1 MAMRRFG
8 VLETCGVLLFAG
20 YLVFFL
26 LRHDPNPRAVPGIL
40 AIAPQGYLQAAA
52 LLDPLRQLSLR
63 LGIPAPAFY
72 TAGLLLVLAYL
83 FVVYLRVLRFARAVP
98 RQDGR
103 LRVIL
108 AGVLLFSLPLIFCPY
123 LLSRD
128 IYSYI
133 IYGRMAALYGDNPA
147 ITAPIVYANDPYF
160 QYLVSW
166 KDVPSVYGPVWT
178 LFSHGLTLAV
188 ERMGGALWLYLLAYK
203 LAMLAVHGA
212 NTILIWRILEG
223 WKPGRQVYGAL
234 LYAWNPLV
242 LIEFVGSAH
251 NDVLMLG
258 PILLAVLCAR
268 RGYWRAAIAAL
279 IAAALVKWIAAVLI
293 PLWALVWLSG
303 EHTWRGRLWRASQ
316 IAAIAIAGAV
326 LVSVPYGQVLRSIG
340 APMTIQSAMKAENSI
355 GALAIRAG
363 EEALARL
370 GASAVRDPAWR
381 PAAERVV
388 GWCSKGLALLAWL
401 IALYAVW
408 RRPAFERLLLVSC
421 WLLLALL
428 LISPLFRAWYVTW
441 PLALAA
447 LLDWRPA
454 GRVICTLAAAA
465 QLLQIPSQ
473 SPAWLDALVFL
484 PAIILLAYELWRAR
498 RLEYARSAPAPA
510 EQPLARPA
518 REEWTR
524 TEIG

>member
-1 MAMRRFG
+1 MVMRRFG
-8 VLETCGVLLFAG
+8 VLETCGVWLLGG

-40 AIAPQGYLQAAA
+40 AIAPQGYVQAVVS
-52 LLDPLRQLSLR
+52 LNPLRQLNPR
-63 LGIPAPAFY
+63 LGIPAPAFS
-72 TAGLLLVLAYL
+72 TAGLLLVLVFL
-83 FVVYLRVLRFARAVP
+83 FAIYLRALRFARAEP
-98 RQDGR
+98 RQPGR
-103 LRVIL
+103 LRIIL
-108 AGVLLFSLPLIFCPY
+108 AGALLFGLPLIFCPY

-133 IYGRMAALYGDNPA
+133 IYGRIAALYGDNPA
-147 ITAPIVYANDPYF
+147 ISAPIVYAHDAYF

-166 KDVPSVYGPVWT
+166 KDIPSVYGPVWT
-178 LFSHGLTLAV
+178 LFSHGLTLLV

-212 NTILIWRILEG
+212 NTFLIWQILG
-223 WKPGRQVYGAL
+223 DWKPGRQVYGTL
-234 LYAWNPLV
+234 LYAWNPLA

-251 NDVLMLG
+251 NDVLMIGLV
-258 PILLAVLCAR
+258 LLAVLCTQ
-268 RGYWRAAIAAL
+268 RGYWRTAIGAL
-279 IAAALVKWIAAVLI
+279 VAAALVKWIAAVLL
-293 PLWALVWLSG
+293 PLWALVWLRG
-303 EHTWRGRLWRASQ
+303 EHSWRGRLLRASQ
-316 IAAIAIAGAV
+316 IAAIVIASAV
-326 LVSVPYGQVLRSIG
+326 LIAMPYGQVLRSIE
-340 APMTIQSAMKAENSI
+340 APVTIQSAMKAENSI

-363 EEALARL
+363 EQALVRL
-370 GASAVRDPAWR
+370 GHSAARDPAWR
-381 PAAERVV
+381 PAAEQAV

-408 RRPAFERLLLVSC
+408 RRPSFERLLVVGC

-428 LISPLFRAWYVTW
+428 LISPLFRVWYVTW

-473 SPAWLDALVFL
+473 SPAWLDALVFV
-484 PAIILLAYELWRAR
+484 PAIALLGYELWQAR
-498 RLEYARSAPAPA
+498 GLEHVRHAQAPDELPIARS
-510 EQPLARPA
+510 A
-518 REEWTR
+518 REEWGR